1 MIRLRSVTSS
11 SFVSNCSGALLF
23 RRRLPGS
30 VYSFNGVPT
39 VRFSKILLF
48 FFVCLGLTAPAV
60 VFGQATI
67 TALYFPNAVAGGG
80 GTGATGYPYAV
91 YVRIHDWTACSGG
104 QAFLKIYSSTNNE
117 YMWSANRAWSK
128 TSSPYSGDNEP
139 AIDIDAHGNWSG
151 WIYAKH
157 NNALGT
163 SASIRAAKVGS
174 TSTNLTSQ
182 SRTFD
187 VLTTTSTGNGGW
199 IVQASS
205 PGVDK
210 GILAYAGSAVVGSY
224 RTENNDIDEGYPY
237 GPGGFKVAVPA
248 GLVDSL
254 VTIDEDGLRDQVFV
268 GPWAITAGKE
278 TDAGV
283 GNTQVGKGSASVQP
297 GTLAG
302 WRSQTLTLTIDGEF
316 PYAIRNV
323 RVVLPAHWDWSHQPG
338 ALTLIG
344 PGAPTTSVAGDTV
357 AISGMSLQGSENL
370 QVRISDITPVDTTA
384 WFAVNVHT
392 GASPD
397 SVYPISVQP
406 HIFVYST
413 PLPISVVKQNDST
426 GVPLRNNKLVT
437 VRGVVT
443 EAGQF
448 GNVCYMQ
455 DDSAGLSVFDSSF
468 ATAVTIG
475 DEVIVSGLVQPLSG
489 LTEIVNPM
497 MHTIVSTGNTVDPI
511 LATASQ
517 IVHDGTDGVEV
528 FEGRLIRINA
538 VTVPGSSAWAGNT
551 DYPLVDHT
559 DTMQLRIDKN
569 TDLPGVPV
577 PASSFNVIGVVGQFI
592 SRPPYIGGY
601 QILPRSRSDIL
612 SSGSLFVSL
621 PVESDILP
629 NSLTVTW
636 ETLNLGTSRL
646 RFGRTPALE
655 LGVVGN
661 DVLQTSHSI
670 EISGL
675 DPATFYY
682 IKAFCVFGKDT
693 SVAPTLISSTASPS
707 RTTGQMNAYFNR
719 SMDTTLAWFQSANG
733 DQDLVLRLLARIRGA
748 HRSVDAAMFS
758 LSGTPGEDIAR
769 ELIAAWS
776 RGVSVR
782 VICEYDNSYS
792 NAILTLKT
800 NGIPIIDD
808 RFDSVNAGAGLMH
821 NKFVIVDGRGGA
833 QESVWV
839 WTGSWDMTDAGTYDD
854 CQNVVEIQDVALA
867 GAFTAEFNEMWGGP
881 TEVPNAADSRF
892 GASAMDDTPHRF
904 VIGGRNVECYFGPSD
919 RTTSRI
925 ISAVD
930 AAQHSVAFDL
940 LTLTDT
946 DIAGA
951 LVARKQMGV
960 KVRGVLD
967 NNTDSGTQY
976 PYLVANGIDVRLKTS
991 LTGLIHH
998 KYCIIDAEDPSWSP
1012 VTITGSHN
1020 WTSPAENCNNDNTV
1034 MIKDG
1039 NIANQFLQEFAA
1051 RYYEF
1056 GGADTINVSVRRVDA
1071 IVPMLFSL
1079 SQNYPNPYNPVTMIA
1094 FAIPIETKVSLKL
1107 YNVLG
1112 EEIRLLIEDVVS
1124 PGDYTV
1130 VFNAKDLPSGVY
1142 LYRLIAGS
1150 YVETRKML
1158 LLK

>member
-1 MIRLRSVTSS
+1 MW
-11 SFVSNCSGALLF
+11 
-23 RRRLPGS
+23 
-30 VYSFNGVPT
+30 
-39 VRFSKILLF
+39 FSKILRF
-48 FFVCLGLTAPAV
+48 IFVGLALAAPSV
-60 VFGQATI
+60 VFGQARI
-67 TALYFPNAVAGGG
+67 TASYFPNTVAGGG

-91 YVRIHDWTACSGG
+91 YVRIHEWTACSGG

-139 AIDIDAHGNWSG
+139 TVNVDANGNWSG

-163 SASIRAAKVGS
+163 SASVRAAKVGT
-174 TSTNLTSQ
+174 TSTNLTSK
-182 SRTFD
+182 SNILD

-199 IVQASS
+199 IVGASSQASN
-205 PGVDK
+205 K

-237 GPGGFKVAVPA
+237 DPGGFKVAVPA
-248 GLVDSL
+248 GPVDSL
-254 VTIDEDGLRDQVFV
+254 VTIDDDGLRDQVFV
-268 GPWAITAGKE
+268 GPWAITAGEE

-283 GNTQVGKGSASVQP
+283 GNMYIGKGSASVQP

-302 WRSQTLTLTIDGEF
+302 WKSQSLTLTIDGEF
-316 PYAIRNV
+316 PYVIRNA
-323 RVVLPAHWDWSHQPG
+323 RVILPARWDWSHQPS
-338 ALTLIG
+338 ALTLVG
-344 PGAPTTSVAGDTV
+344 PGEPTTSVAGDTV
-357 AISGMSLQGSENL
+357 AISGMNLQGGENL
-370 QVRISDITPVDTTA
+370 QVRIRDITPVDTTA
-384 WFAVNVHT
+384 WFALNVHT

-406 HIFVYST
+406 HVFIYST
-413 PLPISVVKQNDST
+413 PLPISVVKRNDSA
-426 GVPLRNNKLVT
+426 GVPLRNNKLIT

-455 DDSAGLSVFDSSF
+455 DDSAGLSVLDSSF
-468 ATAVTIG
+468 VTAVTIG
-475 DEVIVSGLVQPLSG
+475 DEVIVSGLVQALSG
-489 LTEIVNPM
+489 LTELVNPM
-497 MHTIVSTGNTVDPI
+497 LHTIVSTGNTVNPI

-517 IVHDGTDGVEV
+517 IVNDGTDGVEV
-528 FEGRLIRINA
+528 YEGRLIRINA
-538 VTVPGSSAWAGNT
+538 VTVPGSSIWAGNM

-559 DTMQLRIDKN
+559 DTTQLHIDKN

-577 PASSFNVIGVVGQFI
+577 PASSFSVIGVVGQFI

-601 QILPRSRSDIL
+601 QILPRSTSDVFT
-612 SSGSLFVSL
+612 SGSLFVSL
-621 PVESDILP
+621 PVESNILP

-636 ETLNLGTSRL
+636 ETRDPGTSYL
-646 RFGRTPALE
+646 GFGKTPALE

-675 DPATFYY
+675 DPATLYY
-682 IKAFCVFGKDT
+682 IRAFCVFGTDT
-693 SVAPTLISSTASPS
+693 SVAPTLIASTASPS
-707 RTTGQMNAYFNR
+707 RTTGQINAYFNR
-719 SMDTTLAWFQSANG
+719 SVDTTLAWFQSANG
-733 DQDLVLRLLARIRGA
+733 EQDLVSRLLARIRGA
-748 HRSVDAAMFS
+748 QRSVDAALFS

-769 ELIAAWS
+769 ELIAARS

-792 NAILTLKT
+792 NAMLTLKT

-808 RFDSVNAGAGLMH
+808 RFDSVNAGAALMY

-839 WTGSWDMTDAGTYDD
+839 WNGSWDMTDAGTYDD
-854 CQNVVEIQDVALA
+854 CQNVIEIQDVALA
-867 GAFTAEFNEMWGGP
+867 GAFTAEFNEMWGSP
-881 TEVPNAADSRF
+881 TEVPNAEESRF
-892 GASAMDDTPHRF
+892 GARATDDTPHRF
-904 VIGGRNVECYFGPSD
+904 VVGGRNVECYFGPSD
-919 RTTSRI
+919 RATSHI
-925 ISAVD
+925 ISAVN
-930 AAQHSVAFDL
+930 AAQHSLAFGL

-946 DIAGA
+946 EIASA
-951 LVARKQMGV
+951 LVSRKQLGV

-976 PYLVANGIDVRLKTS
+976 PFLVANGIDVRLKTS
-991 LTGLIHH
+991 LNGLLHST
-998 KYCIIDAEDPSWSP
+998 YCIIDAENPSWSP

-1020 WTSPAENCNNDNTV
+1020 WTRSSENCNNDNTV
-1034 MIKDG
+1034 MIKAS

-1051 RYYEF
+1051 RYYEY
-1056 GGADTINVSVRRVDA
+1056 GGADTISVSVRRVDGT
-1071 IVPMLFSL
+1071 VPIHFSL

-1094 FAIPIETKVSLKL
+1094 FGVPFEAKVSLKL

-1112 EEIRLLIEDVVS
+1112 EEIRLLIDDIVS
-1124 PGDYTV
+1124 PGVHTV
-1130 VFNAKDLPSGVY
+1130 VFNARDLPSGVY
-1142 LYRLIAGS
+1142 LYRLIAGR